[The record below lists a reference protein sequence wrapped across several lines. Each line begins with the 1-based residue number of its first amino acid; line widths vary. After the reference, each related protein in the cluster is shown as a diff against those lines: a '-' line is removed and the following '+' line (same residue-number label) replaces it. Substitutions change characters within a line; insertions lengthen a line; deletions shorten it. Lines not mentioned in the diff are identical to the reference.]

1 VSENNKE
8 TPVNE
13 RRSVERE
20 RVKPWPAPKLNITA
34 RLGLV
39 KFIPDEKSHL
49 SVIDPYVCRTRC
61 PQKFCTHT
69 CPAQVYRWEDEEKLI
84 SIAFEGC
91 LECGTCRSGGCPW
104 ENIEMSYPRGG
115 FGVQYRLG

>member
-1 VSENNKE
+1 MNENKKE
-8 TPVNE
+8 AADQA
-13 RRSVERE
+13 RRGGSARG
-20 RVKPWPAPKLNITA
+20 KSWPAPKLNITA

-49 SVIDPYVCRTRC
+49 SVIDPEVCKTRC

-115 FGVQYRLG
+115 YGVQYRLG